1 MSIIADCCTALDC
14 AGHVESRSTS
24 FEIQARLQRSE
35 ARPEESMVYVQ
46 RDADGLLLRV
56 ESRPFEGMT
65 DTLAVESAE
74 LATWLKTREEIH
86 GRLQALKQTDM
97 DMVRVLE
104 DVVIVLVERGVIS
117 FTDLPEAARQ
127 KLDERALARAD
138 LEGFSG
144 AITGRLGR
152 QAVVDR

>member
-1 MSIIADCCTALDC
+1 
-14 AGHVESRSTS
+14 
-24 FEIQARLQRSE
+24 
-35 ARPEESMVYVQ
+35 MVYVQ